1 LFIFEHSVDWSGR
14 CETPA
19 GEGGT
24 GDPTGAKAP
33 RRLPDSPAE
42 SVHLERKSTVNLNKA
57 YFFEISKSCITR
69 AEQRKNYPLK
79 GVMRMEK
86 DNQYV
91 AADLSPNLVSEIKSV
106 EEKLSRQSE
115 KDVIVIAYER
125 ERNE

>member
-1 LFIFEHSVDWSGR
+1 MNNKNRKKEKLF
-14 CETPA
+14 
-19 GEGGT
+19 
-24 GDPTGAKAP
+24 
-33 RRLPDSPAE
+33 
-42 SVHLERKSTVNLNKA
+42 LE
-57 YFFEISKSCITR
+57 
-69 AEQRKNYPLK
+69 

-91 AADLSPNLVSEIKSV
+91 AADLSANLVSEIKSV